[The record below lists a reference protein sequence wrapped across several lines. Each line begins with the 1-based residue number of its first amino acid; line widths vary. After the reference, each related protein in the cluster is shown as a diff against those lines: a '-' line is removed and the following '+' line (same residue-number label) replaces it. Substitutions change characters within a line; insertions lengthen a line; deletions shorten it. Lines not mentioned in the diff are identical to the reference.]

1 MGFHGDGIIEIE
13 SSETP
18 KESFR
23 ILSKFLGDAWEI
35 LEGIPG
41 ILSNLNHSI
50 FYQPPSPTP

>member
-23 ILSKFLGDAWEI
+23 ILSKFLGGCLGD
-35 LEGIPG
+35 
-41 ILSNLNHSI
+41 S
-50 FYQPPSPTP
+50 